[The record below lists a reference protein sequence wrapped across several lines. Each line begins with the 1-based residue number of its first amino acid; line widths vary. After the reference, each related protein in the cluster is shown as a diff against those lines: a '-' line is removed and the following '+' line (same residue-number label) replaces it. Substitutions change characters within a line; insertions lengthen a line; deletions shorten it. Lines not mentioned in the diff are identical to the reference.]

1 MPESPTF
8 DVACARLR
16 DLMEQSLGLLIP
28 LSSGNQRAFR
38 LTAEYTAEDVA
49 EFEEHWEVEFPAV
62 YRRFLIEVGAG
73 ELCYGGGV
81 KGRSVHRLEDIPELY
96 AEYID
101 TDTEPVFARLQP
113 IGCDYGRREVAA
125 FCLDRPGPLNFALFP
140 SDVDPLEWIP
150 QADAQGTWGRFED
163 WIIEAADDRV

>member
-1 MPESPTF
+1 MPESLTF
-8 DVACARLR
+8 DEACARLR
-16 DLMEQSLGLLIP
+16 DLMEQSLGLLITLP
-28 LSSGNQRAFR
+28 SGNQRAFR

-49 EFEEHWEVEFPAV
+49 EFEEHWEVEFPPV
-62 YRRFLIEVGAG
+62 YRRFLVEVGAC

-96 AEYID
+96 AELID
-101 TDTEPVFARLQP
+101 EETESVFARLQP

-140 SDVDPLEWIP
+140 SDADPLQWIA
-150 QADAQGTWGRFED
+150 QADEHRSWRRFED
-163 WIIEAADDRV
+163 WIIEAAQDRI